1 MLLSASP
8 EGRGT
13 NTRISDPFL
22 FDILY
27 KVFLPFPLCCQL
39 CFSISP
45 NTFWPHFNISQ
56 NVLGLVLIFSSPA
69 ETRVLPLCWC
79 SGLSAFSVSFSKWCL
94 CMGASY
100 LPSPKALFVP
110 SPHSPVQ
117 GALVPQG
124 CSSRGCGF
132 YSQGCQGGDTAQVGT
147 WRRDK
152 WCHLLN
158 DVKLMSSILIHQ
170 AGTSPIS
177 QCHSQLPP
185 VPVTSPGCLSPPIPV
200 CCCRWKSQI
209 SKSRGSTWRS
219 LCWTWTPP
227 GHGKKQLQSCFIKQK
242 NSQVMGSAREGTSH
256 SPGTTAPLGQ

>member
-1 MLLSASP
+1 MLHRWAAAGPSAPQAPLSLPVLLSASP

-13 NTRISDPFL
+13 NTLISDPLL

-27 KVFLPFPLCCQL
+27 KVFPPFPLCCQL

-45 NTFWPHFNISQ
+45 NSFWPHFNISQ

-69 ETRVLPLCWC
+69 ETRALSLCWC

-100 LPSPKALFVP
+100 LPSPKALFLP

-124 CSSRGCGF
+124 CSSRGCGL
-132 YSQGCQGGDTAQVGT
+132 YSQGCQGGDTAPVGA

-170 AGTSPIS
+170 ADTSPIS
-177 QCHSQLPP
+177 QCHSQVPP
-185 VPVTSPGCLSPPIPV
+185 VPVTSPVCLFLPF
-200 CCCRWKSQI
+200 
-209 SKSRGSTWRS
+209 
-219 LCWTWTPP
+219 LCVAAGGNPKYP
-227 GHGKKQLQSCFIKQK
+227 KAEEALGEACAGHGLLQDAVRSSFK
-242 NSQVMGSAREGTSH
+242 A
-256 SPGTTAPLGQ
+256 AL